1 VYRSHDT
8 AGGGDGEEEE
18 EEEEVKGA
26 GRWTKGGRE
35 RSEGETSRGEMAGR
49 RKTRHETATE
59 WSSSLTKH
67 QNGTYEAPLLV
78 LTRILFV
85 LVRADGKKEGERERE
100 RERERDLTPRRTHE
114 LSPECA
120 PVKRRM
126 TVWRMSSVID
136 TGFSR
141 GTC

>member
-8 AGGGDGEEEE
+8 AGGGDGEEEEE

-100 RERERDLTPRRTHE
+100 RKRSHAKAHTRAVPRMRSREETHDGVENAECHRYRLFSWHLLT
-114 LSPECA
+114 
-120 PVKRRM
+120 
-126 TVWRMSSVID
+126 
-136 TGFSR
+136 
-141 GTC
+141 